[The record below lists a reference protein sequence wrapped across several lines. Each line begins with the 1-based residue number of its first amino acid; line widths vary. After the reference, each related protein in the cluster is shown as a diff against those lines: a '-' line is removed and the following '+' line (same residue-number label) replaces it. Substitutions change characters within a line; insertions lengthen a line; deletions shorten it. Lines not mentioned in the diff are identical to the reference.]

1 MKLRKLFREP
11 TEVDLQISELFKDW
25 QELSYRVQTEQV
37 GNCTVVEVQIKPEG
51 FDSLLGIFSSREE
64 AMGAFL
70 GLAEEQGWEKVPQSF
85 VFYHAIFDGNR
96 VIAGIKVDGHVKT
109 YDQLR
114 LEEMIRELASK
125 DRVVVYSVE
134 VITYIKDIYPEVDR
148 KTYSIA
154 KAIAQKGFTPP
165 SLEEL
170 AKLYGRDISTLELAL
185 DFIESLSKGKVR
197 LPVGEVELPPLD
209 APLEL
214 C

>member
-11 TEVDLQISELFKDW
+11 AEVDLQITELFKDW
-25 QELSYRVQTEQV
+25 QELSYRVQTGQV
-37 GNCTVVEVQIKPEG
+37 GDCTVVEVQIEPED

-70 GLAEEQGWEKVPQSF
+70 SLAEEQGWEKVPQSF

-96 VIAGIKVDGHVKT
+96 VIAGIKADGQIKT
-109 YDQLR
+109 YDQIR

-134 VITYIKDIYPEVDR
+134 VITYIKDVYPEIDR

-185 DFIESLSKGKVR
+185 DFIESLTKGKVR
-197 LPVGEVELPPLD
+197 LPAGEVELPPLD
-209 APLEL
+209 APVEL

>member
-1 MKLRKLFREP
+1 
-11 TEVDLQISELFKDW
+11 
-25 QELSYRVQTEQV
+25 
-37 GNCTVVEVQIKPEG
+37 
-51 FDSLLGIFSSREE
+51 
-64 AMGAFL
+64 MGAFL
-70 GLAEEQGWEKVPQSF
+70 SLAEEQGWEKVPQSF

-96 VIAGIKVDGHVKT
+96 VIAGIKVDGQVKT

-134 VITYIKDIYPEVDR
+134 EITYIKDVYPEIDR

-170 AKLYGRDISTLELAL
+170 AKLYGRDVSTLELAL
-185 DFIESLSKGKVR
+185 DFIESLAKGTVR
-197 LPVGEVELPPLD
+197 LPAGEVELPPLD
-209 APLEL
+209 APLEP

>member
-1 MKLRKLFREP
+1 MKLRKLFKEP
-11 TEVDLQISELFKDW
+11 AEVDLQISELFKDW

-37 GNCTVVEVQIKPEG
+37 GDCTVVEVQIEPED

-70 GLAEEQGWEKVPQSF
+70 SLAEEQGWEKVPQSF

-96 VIAGIKVDGHVKT
+96 VIAGIKADGQIKT

-134 VITYIKDIYPEVDR
+134 VITYIKDIYPEIDR

-165 SLEEL
+165 NLEEL

-185 DFIESLSKGKVR
+185 DFIESLTKGKVR
-197 LPVGEVELPPLD
+197 LPAGEVELPPLD
-209 APLEL
+209 APVEL

>member
-1 MKLRKLFREP
+1 
-11 TEVDLQISELFKDW
+11 
-25 QELSYRVQTEQV
+25 V
-37 GNCTVVEVQIKPEG
+37 GNYTVVEVQIEPEV
-51 FDSLLGIFSSREE
+51 FDSLLGIFSSIEE

-70 GLAEEQGWEKVPQSF
+70 SLAEEQGWEKVPQSF

-96 VIAGIKVDGHVKT
+96 VIAGIKVDGQVKT
-109 YDQLR
+109 YDQMM

-134 VITYIKDIYPEVDR
+134 VIIYIKDKRHISRDR

-185 DFIESLSKGKVR
+185 DFIESLAEGKVR
-197 LPVGEVELPPLD
+197 LPAGEVELPPLD